1 MKIRE
6 DYKLDYSKPVEVYRN
21 LHKNC
26 YSVRQGGLVKAH
38 TDDIC
43 LKECSFH
50 VNKKGRD
57 RVRKFKRKEVHAWVK
72 GVIRLYPLEDL
83 LYPRKV
89 TYNPY
94 HQDEFITLERTGA
107 FSALMGPI
115 KFADTVILN
124 KEGMYI

>member
-6 DYKLDYSKPVEVYRN
+6 DYKIDYSKPVEVYRN

-57 RVRKFKRKEVHAWVK
+57 RVRKLKRKEVHAWVK

-94 HQDEFITLERTGA
+94 YQDEFITLERTGA
-107 FSALMGPI
+107 FSARMGPI
-115 KFADTVILN
+115 KFADMVILN
-124 KEGMYI
+124 KEGIYI

>member
-6 DYKLDYSKPVEVYRN
+6 DYKLDYNKPVEVYRN

-26 YSVRQGGLVKAH
+26 YSVRQDGLVKAH

-72 GVIRLYPLEDL
+72 GWVVTGVSMRGV
-83 LYPRKV
+83 YPRKV

-94 HQDEFITLERTGA
+94 YQDEFITLERTGA

-115 KFADTVILN
+115 KFADMVILN

>member
-1 MKIRE
+1 
-6 DYKLDYSKPVEVYRN
+6 
-21 LHKNC
+21 
-26 YSVRQGGLVKAH
+26 LVKAH

-72 GVIRLYPLEDL
+72 GLIRLHPLQRKAL
-83 LYPRKV
+83 LPLPFAPLDEIEYPRKV

-94 HQDEFITLERTGA
+94 HQDEFIALERTGA
-107 FSALMGPI
+107 FSAHFGPI
-115 KFADTVILN
+115 KFADMVILN